1 MSINS
6 ILNQYSQ
13 FTQNQNV
20 QNGAQGTEAS
30 YEDGILTF
38 TEADGSKQTINS
50 LDLSSTDIEMLSS
63 ILGIEITDE
72 TKEGDNEARTD
83 ELKDSADK
91 KQAEIEKT
99 SDEIKEIYDETLDE
113 QEKITKNEYQR
124 ILDLVNTSVAQFLE
138 ARKSGKQV
146 DIEELNSTIM
156 QGVEDSTYEKDI
168 SNVFA
173 NLEGA
178 NTKMQEMSTLLM
190 EYGSITEEAKLLDAQ
205 KIEALQSE
213 PNSAISEA
221 ELAAIETSSLGFL
234 CSNFFEVGT
243 EKLNGHKEQ
252 YNLIS
257 GFREL
262 DDGIIQMYTEYAA
275 NAGATVQSLIN
286 QEENVD
292 KKEEPKDDKKAEN
305 VKSGAFISEEEE
317 NEEDKEAKAA

>member
-6 ILNQYSQ
+6 IVNQYSQ

-168 SNVFA
+168 SNFFA

-178 NTKMQEMSTLLM
+178 YTKMQEMSTLLM
-190 EYGSITEEAKLLDAQ
+190 ESVSIT
-205 KIEALQSE
+205 
-213 PNSAISEA
+213 
-221 ELAAIETSSLGFL
+221 
-234 CSNFFEVGT
+234 
-243 EKLNGHKEQ
+243 
-252 YNLIS
+252 
-257 GFREL
+257 
-262 DDGIIQMYTEYAA
+262 
-275 NAGATVQSLIN
+275 
-286 QEENVD
+286 
-292 KKEEPKDDKKAEN
+292 
-305 VKSGAFISEEEE
+305 
-317 NEEDKEAKAA
+317 